1 MIRAPSLLRIKRDD
15 LSSRRPVNSTPE
27 THHSMP
33 SQPNQ
38 SQENKSAKGKSGV
51 KLRPGEL
58 LTSTFP
64 ERMRELQE
72 QLEKAQA
79 EVEAEQEAERVRLL
93 ERQREVEEAQRREER
108 KRVEAEAAKRA
119 EAHAAAERS
128 KQGVVRHSKDC
139 DQCRKAGVACEWQ
152 TGGRVKACDRCRE
165 QHATCKIDGQGVG
178 PKKRKRTEAGVD
190 PEPEAGP
197 SRQQESGVRGP
208 ETENGGLAA
217 LNGTLVLIARKLGG
231 IQATLTGMLE
241 AQEGLLDTLTLM
253 CERMGGEESE
263 SEPEPEEVAE
273 VAAEI
278 AELNA
283 EKAEHQTEK
292 KAEKRTEKRKAKKPE
307 TEEEETEEA
316 EETEETGPAEK
327 KQRKE

>member
-1 MIRAPSLLRIKRDD
+1 
-15 LSSRRPVNSTPE
+15 
-27 THHSMP
+27 
-33 SQPNQ
+33 
-38 SQENKSAKGKSGV
+38 
-51 KLRPGEL
+51 
-58 LTSTFP
+58 
-64 ERMRELQE
+64 MRELQE

-253 CERMGGEESE
+253 CERMAGEESE
-263 SEPEPEEVAE
+263 SEPEPEEVEEAATELVELDSEEAE
-273 VAAEI
+273 SQEQ
-278 AELNA
+278 
-283 EKAEHQTEK
+283 KKKGKKTEK
-292 KAEKRTEKRKAKKPE
+292 KKRKSTEK
-307 TEEEETEEA
+307 EEEESEGA
-316 EETEETGPAEK
+316 GPVEK